1 MRIVLD
7 TNVLVSG
14 LLRSGS
20 PPGWIVGQVGENALS
35 LCYDDRILSEYW
47 EVLSRERF
55 GFGRDRVASLLEH
68 VAAHGHPTVAR
79 PLPEGL
85 PDADDHPF
93 LEVALASDAVC
104 LVTGN
109 LRHFPAY
116 LRQGVRVL
124 SPAEFLG
131 FLKQGPAP
139 LLR

>member
-14 LLRSGS
+14 LLRSES
-20 PPGWIVGQVGENALS
+20 TPGRILDQVVENAVS
-35 LCYDDRILSEYW
+35 LCYDERILSEYR
-47 EVLSRERF
+47 EVLTRERF
-55 GFGRDRVASLLEH
+55 GFSRES
-68 VAAHGHPTVAR
+68 VAALLQHVTVHGHLVVTPPMPAA
-79 PLPEGL
+79 L
-85 PDADDHPF
+85 PDPDDQPF
-93 LEVALASDAVC
+93 LEVALASKAAC